1 MKRLFFLI
9 LIAFNFT
16 LAFAQ
21 TVSFDFRNT
30 TLAEALTQL
39 AAATSE
45 YDIQCVTSELGS
57 LPVSVRIRNLS
68 IPDAVTRVTKGQ
80 PVKVKTRD
88 RCIIVQYDSNRKP
101 RILKLNGTVND
112 TRAHNQL
119 LGATVDLL
127 SEDSTLIHSLTA
139 TRRYSSDIGAT
150 WERSEFTFSV
160 PAVPAK
166 YIFRISL
173 DGYQTTYVDYALE
186 HISRRELARDLPP
199 FYLQKQAVVM
209 KEVTVTASRVRFYY
223 KGDTIVYNADAFQ
236 LAEGSML
243 DELLRQIPGMEMKS
257 DGRIYHNGK
266 FVDDLLLNGKAFFQG
281 DRKLLLENLP
291 AYTVKDIALYDK
303 QTEENEWLGKKDFR
317 TQRYVIDVR
326 LKKEYMVGWL
336 ANMEAGSGYR
346 EDHTPYL
353 ARLFAMRHTDH
364 SSIALIGNANNLD
377 DDSHPNS
384 QNQWNGGNSGL
395 RRTELAGVQV
405 NIESRNKEWSY
416 VGYATAKHTTERKE
430 QVGTA
435 QNFLASGD
443 TYEHRFSNNRNE
455 DWKLNTYQHLTYK
468 NERVML
474 KLAPTIDYHRYRNT
488 GNSASASFTAPV
500 AEVSRQLLDD
510 LFSPMSPRPNLRDTL
525 INRQL
530 RESLGTGHDFD
541 GDFNF
546 WGTLKLKNSNDVLRF
561 AIDGSYY
568 ERAHQLFSRQQ
579 VQYAAMPSQP
589 QAAVSPQ
596 PLFRHQLAD
605 LPPSR
610 KWQMR
615 SMIGYTLPLGQG
627 WRQLFTYYQYLHV
640 DQRERESLY
649 RLDQLSGADS
659 SFARPIDELPSLS
672 EYRHTFDR
680 TNSHRSHYVDN
691 QHQFFANVGYE
702 FDKKD
707 YGTAYLQFDA
717 QFGITQ
723 QRMDYQRGA
732 IDTVLHR
739 TAPTLSLR
747 AQPWIRFTNDSWI
760 MFASSI
766 DIHQPDLVNK
776 AAIRDDSDP
785 MNVRLGNP
793 DLRSSI
799 STDYGLTYS
808 KSNKKRNAANM
819 LSLNYA
825 PTFRAIAM
833 GQTYDRTTGVR
844 TYRPDNING
853 NWETSMQHE
862 LNYNFTEHNHNLS
875 ISTRLGYQHS
885 VDLMSEESP
894 LSPAPVSYA
903 AMSSQPLSRSVVRT
917 LSFSIAPKLKF
928 VLGKHTLNF
937 TAEASTLRYT
947 SRRADFK
954 DMTATNYRIGADAI
968 VHLPWKLDLTTD
980 LMLYGRRGYADRL
993 MNSDDVVWNARLSRP
1008 FAKGRLL
1015 VMLDGFDILGQLSN
1029 VTRTV
1034 NAQGRTETWTNV
1046 MPRYVLAHVVWRLN
1060 KEPKKP

>member
-1 MKRLFFLI
+1 MKRIPILI
-9 LIAFNFT
+9 LMAFNFT
-16 LAFAQ
+16 LAFGQA
-21 TVSFDFRNT
+21 VSFDFRNT

-45 YDIQCVTSELGS
+45 YDIQCVTSELDS

-68 IPDAVTRVTKGQ
+68 IPDAVARVTKGQ
-80 PVKVKTRD
+80 PVKVKTKGR
-88 RCIIVQYDSNRKP
+88 RIIVQYSSTRKP

-139 TRRYSSDIGAT
+139 TRRYSSDIGVT

-186 HISRRELARDLPP
+186 HISRRELARELPP

-291 AYTVKDIALYDK
+291 AYTVKDIAIYNK
-303 QTEENEWLGKKDFR
+303 QTEENEWLGKKDPM

-326 LKKEYMVGWL
+326 LKKEYMVGWV
-336 ANMEAGSGYR
+336 ANIEAGSGYR

-364 SSIALIGNANNLD
+364 SRITLIGNANNLD
-377 DDSHPNS
+377 DDSHPDS
-384 QNQWNGGNSGL
+384 KNQWNGGNSGL
-395 RRTELAGVQV
+395 RRTELAAVEV
-405 NIESRNKEWSY
+405 NIESRDKEWSY
-416 VGYATAKHTTERKE
+416 GGYATAKHTTERKE
-430 QVGTA
+430 QTTA
-435 QNFLASGD
+435 TQNFLASGD

-455 DWKLNTYQHLTYK
+455 DWRLTAFQHLTYK
-468 NERVML
+468 NERLML
-474 KLAPTIDYHRYRNT
+474 KFEPNVQYRRYCNT
-488 GNSASASFTAPV
+488 ANSVSASFTAPV
-500 AEVSRQLLDD
+500 AEVSRRLLDN
-510 LFSPMSPRPNLRDTL
+510 LFSPTSSRPNLRDTL

-530 RESLGTGHDFD
+530 RESLGTGHDLD
-541 GDFNF
+541 ADLDL

-561 AIDGSYY
+561 AIDGRYY

-579 VQYAAMPSQP
+579 VKYAAAPSQP
-589 QAAVSPQ
+589 QGAGSPRT
-596 PLFRHQLAD
+596 LFRHQLAD

-610 KWQMR
+610 KWEMHG
-615 SMIGYTLPLGQG
+615 MIGYTLPLGQG
-627 WRQLFTYYQYLHV
+627 WRQLFTFYQYLHV
-640 DQRERESLY
+640 DQHERESLY
-649 RLDQLSGADS
+649 RLDQLPSADS
-659 SFARPIDELPSLS
+659 SFARPIGELPSLS
-672 EYRHTFDR
+672 EYRHTLDR

-691 QHQFFANVGYE
+691 QHQFVANVGYE
-702 FDKKD
+702 FDKKA
-707 YGTAYLQFDA
+707 YGTAYLLFDA
-717 QFGITQ
+717 RVDITQ
-723 QRMDYQRGA
+723 QRMDYQRGT

-739 TAPTLSLR
+739 TAPTLR
-747 AQPWIRFTNDSWI
+747 FAATPWIRFTNGSWI
-760 MFASSI
+760 QFAPSI
-766 DIHQPDLVNK
+766 DIRQPDLVNK

-793 DLRSSI
+793 NLRSSV
-799 STDYGLTYS
+799 STSYGLTYS
-808 KSNKKRNAANM
+808 KSNKKRHTANM
-819 LSLNYA
+819 LSLNYS

-833 GQTYDRTTGVR
+833 GQTYDCTTGVR

-853 NWETSMQHE
+853 NWDASMKHE

-875 ISTRLGYQHS
+875 VSSRLAYQHS
-885 VDLMSEESP
+885 VDLMGEE
-894 LSPAPVSYA
+894 AP
-903 AMSSQPLSRSVVRT
+903 MRSVVRT

-928 VLGKHTLNF
+928 TLGKHTLNF
-937 TAEASTLRYT
+937 TAEASANRYT
-947 SRRADFK
+947 SHRADFQ

-968 VHLPWKLDLTTD
+968 LHLPWKLDLTTD
-980 LMLYGRRGYADRL
+980 LTLYGRRGYADRL
-993 MNSDDVVWNARLSRP
+993 MNTDDLVWNARLSRP

-1015 VMLDGFDILGQLSN
+1015 LMIDGFDLLGQLSN

-1046 MPRYVLAHVVWRLN
+1046 MPRYVLFHAVWRLN

>member
-45 YDIQCVTSELGS
+45 YDIQCVTSELDS
-57 LPVSVRIRNLS
+57 LPVSVRILNLS

-80 PVKVKTRD
+80 PVKVKTQGR
-88 RCIIVQYDSNRKP
+88 RIIVQYDSNRKP

-127 SEDSTLIHSLTA
+127 SEDSTLIRSLTA
-139 TRRYSSDIGAT
+139 TRRYISDIGAT

-186 HISRRELARDLPP
+186 HISRRELARELPP

-291 AYTVKDIALYDK
+291 AYTVKDIAIYDK

-364 SSIALIGNANNLD
+364 SRISLIGNANNLD
-377 DDSHPNS
+377 DDSRPDNK
-384 QNQWNGGNSGL
+384 NQWNGGNSGL
-395 RRTELAGVQV
+395 RRTELVAAEV
-405 NIESRNKEWSY
+405 NIESRDTEWSY
-416 VGYATAKHTTERKE
+416 GGYATAKHTTERKE
-430 QVGTA
+430 QTTTT

-443 TYEHRFSNNRNE
+443 TYEHRFSNDRYE
-455 DWKLNTYQHLTYK
+455 DWELTAFQHLTYK
-468 NERVML
+468 NERLML
-474 KLAPTIDYHRYRNT
+474 KFEPNVQYHRYRNT
-488 GNSASASFTAPV
+488 ANSALATFTAPV
-500 AEVSRQLLDD
+500 AEVSRRLLDG
-510 LFSPMSPRPNLRDTL
+510 LFSPTSPRPSLRDTL

-530 RESLGTGHDFD
+530 RESLGSGHDLD
-541 GDFNF
+541 ADLVDLS
-546 WGTLKLKNSNDVLRF
+546 GTLKLKNSNDVLHF
-561 AIDGSYY
+561 ALDGRYY
-568 ERAHQLFSRQQ
+568 ERAWQQFSRQQ
-579 VQYAAMPSQP
+579 VRYAATPSQP
-589 QAAVSPQ
+589 QAAASPQ

-610 KWQMR
+610 KWEMR
-615 SMIGYTLPLGQG
+615 GMIGYTLPLGQG
-627 WRQLFTYYQYLHV
+627 WRQLFTSYQYLHV
-640 DQRERESLY
+640 DQREHESLY
-649 RLDQLSGADS
+649 RLDQLSDADS

-672 EYRHTFDR
+672 EYRHTLDR

-707 YGTAYLQFDA
+707 YGTAYLLFDA

-723 QRMDYQRGA
+723 QRMDYQRST

-739 TAPTLSLR
+739 TAPTLSFR

-760 MFASSI
+760 MFAPSI

-793 DLRSSI
+793 NLRSSI
-799 STDYGLTYS
+799 STNYGLTYS

-833 GQTYDRTTGVR
+833 GQTYDRTTGIR

-853 NWETSMQHE
+853 NWEASMQHE

-875 ISTRLGYQHS
+875 VSSRLGYQHS
-885 VDLMSEESP
+885 VDLMSEEAP

-903 AMSSQPLSRSVVRT
+903 AISQSLTRSVVRT
-917 LSFSIAPKLKF
+917 LSFSINPKLKF
-928 VLGKHTLNF
+928 TFGKHTLNF
-937 TAEASTLRYT
+937 FTQVTMNRYT
-947 SRRADFK
+947 SHRADFQN
-954 DMTATNYRIGADAI
+954 MTATNYRIGADAI

-980 LMLYGRRGYADRL
+980 LALYGRRGYADRL